1 MEEKIGKGLGWLD
14 KALTMVDKY
23 KFKTI
28 FKGIFLIVIIAAVIG
43 FLKNPT
49 WVFEQYQIWAAKQHT
64 IQMDYR
70 AENDAKMHNLVEKL
84 NESLNSK

>member
-28 FKGIFLIVIIAAVIG
+28 FKGIFLIASLTISPYGDNSISCGRPMVA
-43 FLKNPT
+43 PT
-49 WVFEQYQIWAAKQHT
+49 FFQK
-64 IQMDYR
+64 
-70 AENDAKMHNLVEKL
+70 
-84 NESLNSK
+84 